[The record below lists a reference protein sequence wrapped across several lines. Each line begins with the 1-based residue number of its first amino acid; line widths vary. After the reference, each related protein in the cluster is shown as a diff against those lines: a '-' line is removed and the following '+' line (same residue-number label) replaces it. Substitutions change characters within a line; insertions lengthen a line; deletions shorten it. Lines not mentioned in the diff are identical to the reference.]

1 MEKIAVISNGDKQ
14 IFLCDYLI
22 SKNYPAELV
31 SNFNFNEYKY
41 IVGATPFSK
50 NSEYINCEFYS
61 SFPISTFLSLVKSGQ
76 TVFGGN
82 LPSDFIDYCSNHRIK
97 TVDLLK
103 HPGFFWENSYY
114 TAEGLL
120 GYIICNTD
128 FSLKNSNILVLG
140 LGKCGSM
147 ICHLLKKLNANV
159 YFYDNNLNTINWG
172 TSLGYNYLDIYEN
185 TNIFPTLNIVINC
198 IPEKLLTRL
207 FLELLDKNCILFD
220 ISSFPFGFDKETT
233 DSLSLTLHTC
243 SGIPGKYMTRDS
255 GTLLAKNILSFIE
268 GTVENEPQFR

>member
-14 IFLCDYLI
+14 IFLCDYLK

-31 SNFNFNEYKY
+31 TNFNFSEYKY

-50 NSEYINCEFYS
+50 NKEYINCEFYS
-61 SFPISTFLSLVKSGQ
+61 SFPISTFLSLIKPGQ

-82 LPSDFIDYCSNHRIK
+82 LPSDLIDYCNTSDIK
-97 TVDLLK
+97 AVDLLK

-120 GYIICNTD
+120 GYIICNTN
-128 FSLKNSNILVLG
+128 FSLKNANILVLG
-140 LGKCGSM
+140 LGKCGSL
-147 ICHLLKKLNANV
+147 ICDLLKKMNGNV
-159 YFYDNNLNTINWG
+159 YFYDNDINTINHG
-172 TSLGYNYLDIYEN
+172 IALGFNYVDIYKN
-185 TNIFPTLNIVINC
+185 TNIFPTLNIVINS
-198 IPEKLLTRL
+198 IPEKILSRL
-207 FLELLDKNCILFD
+207 FLQMLNKNCVLFD

-243 SGIPGKYMTRDS
+243 SGIPGKYMTGDS

-268 GTVENEPQFR
+268 GTVENESQFR